1 MGINWQKLYIRVK
14 NWVFSKIIAP
24 KQKFI
29 NIFELPKEGLVGF
42 TPNRMS

>member
-14 NWVFSKIIAP
+14 NWVLSKMRAP
-24 KQKFI
+24 KQKFFG
-29 NIFELPKEGLVGF
+29 IFELPKKGLVSF